1 MPYLNIQTNVSPVE
15 RARTEL
21 LKEGA
26 ALVSRSLGK
35 PEKFTMGAFSG
46 PIGMVF
52 DQNDEAAAFV
62 EVKGLDLTPDKAEAL
77 AGPLAELVGE
87 RLGVEADR
95 IYVVFTDVPRGMWAW
110 DGRLF

>member
-15 RARTEL
+15 RVRGEL
-21 LKEGA
+21 LREA
-26 ALVSRSLGK
+26 TALVSQFLGK

-62 EVKGLDLTPDKAEAL
+62 EVKGLELTAEKVEAL

-87 RLGVEADR
+87 RLGVESDR

>member
-1 MPYLNIQTNVSPVE
+1 MPYLNIQTNVSPIE
-15 RARTEL
+15 RVRTAL

-26 ALVSRSLGK
+26 ALVSQSLGK

-52 DQNDEAAAFV
+52 DQNDGAAAFV
-62 EVKGLDLTPDKAEAL
+62 EVKGLELTPEKAAAL

-95 IYVVFTDVPRGMWAW
+95 VYVVFTDVPRGMWAW
-110 DGRLF
+110 NNKKF